1 MDWSANRAWLIAGG
15 MNAKKKKSPDRR
27 LFLVH
32 LVRIAAPRR
41 KQKPWLET
49 RRTLTMS
56 RVAPLKRNVKETIS
70 AEWGARAGAGAVSS
84 LFVGPLG
91 LIWSSGPSPRSATV
105 IEVTLRQ
112 HLMKKKKF
120 STICLHFPRS
130 EKKNNRLFS
139 NWIIYFGKQSILPS
153 QTPMLNWLLCPACS
167 GTALFRG
174 GGEG

>member
-1 MDWSANRAWLIAGG
+1 MAGG
-15 MNAKKKKSPDRR
+15 MNAKKIQTW
-27 LFLVH
+27 FLVH
-32 LVRIAAPRR
+32 LVRIAAPKR

-84 LFVGPLG
+84 PFVGPLG

-112 HLMKKKKF
+112 HLIKKKKILHYLSPF
-120 STICLHFPRS
+120 SSIW
-130 EKKNNRLFS
+130 KKKKKKKKKTAILKLDNILWETKHTTQPNPNVKLVAVSFLQ
-139 NWIIYFGKQSILPS
+139 WHSIV
-153 QTPMLNWLLCPACS
+153 
-167 GTALFRG
+167 
-174 GGEG
+174 

>member
-1 MDWSANRAWLIAGG
+1 
-15 MNAKKKKSPDRR
+15 MNAKKKKKSPDRR

-32 LVRIAAPRR
+32 LVRIAAPKR

-56 RVAPLKRNVKETIS
+56 RVAPLKRNVKKTIS

-91 LIWSSGPSPRSATV
+91 LIWSSRPSPRSATV

-112 HLMKKKKF
+112 HLIKKKKF

-130 EKKNNRLFS
+130 EKKKKKTRLFL
-139 NWIIYFGKQSILPS
+139 NWIIYLGKQSILPS
-153 QTPMLNWLLCPACS
+153 QTPMLNWLLCPACCS

>member
-1 MDWSANRAWLIAGG
+1 MP
-15 MNAKKKKSPDRR
+15 KKKKSPDRR

-56 RVAPLKRNVKETIS
+56 RVAPLKRNVKGKVS
-70 AEWGARAGAGAVSS
+70 AEWGAVAGAGAVSS

-112 HLMKKKKF
+112 HLIKKKKILHYLSPF
-120 STICLHFPRS
+120 S
-130 EKKNNRLFS
+130 
-139 NWIIYFGKQSILPS
+139 SI
-153 QTPMLNWLLCPACS
+153 
-167 GTALFRG
+167 
-174 GGEG
+174 

>member
-1 MDWSANRAWLIAGG
+1 MP
-15 MNAKKKKSPDRR
+15 KKKKSPDRR

-112 HLMKKKKF
+112 HLIKKKKNSPLSVSIF
-120 STICLHFPRS
+120 LDL
-130 EKKNNRLFS
+130 KKKKKKKKTRLFS